1 MQYRIA
7 RVIAACESAI
17 RLLEFPMYIMKPSVE
32 SINIHLELGDDTKRK
47 GPSLFELYLKR
58 PLHNE
63 FDDITIAGKTLTNG
77 RTEKGFFERY
87 IVTRKKP
94 AQAFITNSSKH
105 DPHFRVFDIELTT
118 NLGDGTTTRTIHY
131 VYKRRKANVA
141 VNRLQQVYLS
151 QGELWYLRLI
161 LLHSAPRSF
170 RDAKT
175 TVDDYGHTTVHETYA
190 AAARAMGLLQDMDE
204 GIYCLLEAVENE
216 QRGEHLRDM
225 FCMLLTQGWGVAEVL
240 TLTDV
245 NHKEFENYTKIASAL
260 EDDED
265 NTAITSTPH
274 LARQK
279 LLQYIY
285 DFVCKN
291 TSKTMQDYGLPAPR
305 DAKTELQMER
315 LKYDDPGVRQ
325 QLRSAFE
332 QDKATWTAEFH
343 TALATITDVH
353 AKHGGFVVI
362 EGAGGAGKTFLTK
375 GLVNYFRSEGL
386 IVRVAAP
393 TGLAATLYEGGMTM
407 HDLFKLPV
415 LDNAADDE
423 FTSNVDKHPQRQEL
437 LNECAIL
444 FIDEAF
450 NLNLG
455 NLNAAIEALQ
465 TICSTDHEAANKTIV
480 FIGDRKQILP
490 IVKGEASDEASIAA
504 CIVSMPNWG
513 RIPKIN
519 LTSRFRNQYDLELA
533 KFVEDVANAAVKSEK
548 NADGYPQILLPPDL
562 IKPFT
567 DTKHALDWFMDGT
580 PSPTQRVT
588 QNKAILCATNNRVDE
603 LNEMLQKRHGRKTT
617 TLTASTQVKDG
628 QDDSLGLTTEL
639 LAECNKPGNAPHV
652 LKFAEGD
659 VAFLMRTLDKRKCLT
674 NNTRVQILDVKRR
687 FIKVQTLTDRPTTH
701 LIPRIIFSFAMTR
714 RNPFV
719 INRLQF
725 PLRLAYAMTFNKS
738 QGQTLEKV
746 LIDGTAQHLPGRGSI
761 NGAFM
766 HGHCNV
772 ALSRVRNRE
781 SLAILV
787 DETNLVTDPTTG
799 QRAARTTNI
808 VCRKILDV

>member
-1 MQYRIA
+1 M
-7 RVIAACESAI
+7 
-17 RLLEFPMYIMKPSVE
+17 
-32 SINIHLELGDDTKRK
+32 
-47 GPSLFELYLKR
+47 
-58 PLHNE
+58 
-63 FDDITIAGKTLTNG
+63 
-77 RTEKGFFERY
+77 
-87 IVTRKKP
+87 
-94 AQAFITNSSKH
+94 
-105 DPHFRVFDIELTT
+105 
-118 NLGDGTTTRTIHY
+118 
-131 VYKRRKANVA
+131 
-141 VNRLQQVYLS
+141 
-151 QGELWYLRLI
+151 
-161 LLHSAPRSF
+161 
-170 RDAKT
+170 
-175 TVDDYGHTTVHETYA
+175 
-190 AAARAMGLLQDMDE
+190 
-204 GIYCLLEAVENE
+204 
-216 QRGEHLRDM
+216 
-225 FCMLLTQGWGVAEVL
+225 
-240 TLTDV
+240 
-245 NHKEFENYTKIASAL
+245 
-260 EDDED
+260 
-265 NTAITSTPH
+265 
-274 LARQK
+274 
-279 LLQYIY
+279 
-285 DFVCKN
+285 
-291 TSKTMQDYGLPAPR
+291 
-305 DAKTELQMER
+305 
-315 LKYDDPGVRQ
+315 
-325 QLRSAFE
+325 
-332 QDKATWTAEFH
+332 
-343 TALATITDVH
+343 
-353 AKHGGFVVI
+353 
-362 EGAGGAGKTFLTK
+362 
-375 GLVNYFRSEGL
+375 
-386 IVRVAAP
+386 
-393 TGLAATLYEGGMTM
+393 
-407 HDLFKLPV
+407 
-415 LDNAADDE
+415 
-423 FTSNVDKHPQRQEL
+423 
-437 LNECAIL
+437 
-444 FIDEAF
+444 
-450 NLNLG
+450 
-455 NLNAAIEALQ
+455 
-465 TICSTDHEAANKTIV
+465 

-533 KFVEDVANAAVKSEK
+533 KFVEDVANGAVKSEK

-567 DTKHALDWFMDGT
+567 DTKQALDWFMDGT
-580 PSPTQRVT
+580 PSPTQRAT

-799 QRAARTTNI
+799 KRAARTTNI